1 MSIAKHLLMILLL
14 VWSGA
19 APATEPWQLDLAEPT
34 RQRCLEILRAALDSE
49 AFWVSIHAA
58 EGLTLSGHGS
68 EVLQRFLPRLKKE
81 TDDQR
86 RCGLARELVRAGD
99 VSQRQVLLSILEQ
112 QDDYAHVHAAES
124 LYKISS
130 IGNGIA
136 LRRAFQQ
143 TENQPLQIMAAA
155 ALARCGNPK
164 AKQQLRQWLASGD
177 EEASRLAAWVLGRV
191 GSKADIPQLQ
201 RNVARTTDP
210 TYRSDAQHAL
220 AALGDASGLTA
231 LRHNLASRNP
241 AIRTAAAAFAGDAR
255 DLETAPQLINMLE
268 DPHEDARVRA
278 AQSLL
283 VLSQL
288 PIQRDED
295 ISNLPF
301 PATEQHPR
309 HTEGSVLELNDGSL
323 LLAATEFLGEGS
335 DFSQAHIVARRST
348 DGGRTWQ
355 PPRELQ
361 KNIGGLNVMSVTL
374 RRLEAPA
381 TRGAV
386 AMFFLV
392 KNSPDNLK
400 CFVRFSRDETKTF
413 GPAVCVTDAP
423 GYHVVNNDRVVQLSG
438 GRILVPVAYSSDV
451 QKEDHFVSF
460 CYYSDDGGKSWR
472 KGRGHVDQL
481 QRGAMEPEVIELNDG
496 RCLMIVR
503 TQLGIIAASVSEDRG
518 DTWSEPYSLGV
529 TAPEAPAT
537 IRRIPSTGDLLL
549 IYNPTFVP
557 GAGLGGPRTPLAA
570 AISTDESKTWL
581 RATDLEAR
589 NDRSYAYTSV
599 AFVRDRVV
607 LSYWDSDLTD
617 MPDKRSYSLRF
628 RSLPVAKIYESQ

>member
-323 LLAATEFLGEGS
+323 LLAATEFLGEAS